1 MDLHYSVFVHID
13 LFEVVPKR
21 GLQRQRVME
30 FVRSLS
36 NNPFTLGDFTDKD
49 NALHTRQIKVVG
61 DFAITELAR
70 MLGGQSDAAKKH
82 AEALLK

>member
-61 DFAITELAR
+61 DFAITYWVDDPVKTVMIVDIRSA
-70 MLGGQSDAAKKH
+70 DK
-82 AEALLK
+82 

>member
-1 MDLHYSVFVHID
+1 MDLHYSVFVHLD

-61 DFAITELAR
+61 DFAITYWVDDPVKTVMIVDIRSA
-70 MLGGQSDAAKKH
+70 DK
-82 AEALLK
+82 

>member
-1 MDLHYSVFVHID
+1 MDLHYSVFVHLD

-21 GLQRQRVME
+21 ESQRQRVME

-61 DFAITELAR
+61 DFAITYWVDDPVKTVMIVDIRSA
-70 MLGGQSDAAKKH
+70 DK
-82 AEALLK
+82 